1 MPTMPSSNHLAREL
15 ALQAAT
21 KVPMNPTSLI
31 EYQSRGRIAVIGG
44 FEAMEFA
51 PRLLGPLHP
60 QVVLLEGAEEPGV
73 PVVALAGRPI
83 RIEGY
88 LGAFN
93 IHLGEEGKSNYEC
106 MPVDLILDL
115 SPQPILTMPIKPPGY
130 FSCATDE
137 VSLSEALES
146 LSQMTGVFEKPKFF
160 DYDAEICAHGRSG
173 VEGCNRCVEACPAQ
187 AITTLAESIS
197 VNPNLCQGGG
207 VCASVCPTGAIR
219 YHYPQ
224 PETTLEQL
232 AALIKTY
239 REQGGMDPVICFMS
253 EADAPALDVLPDNVL
268 PVLLEE
274 LASVGFEVWLAALC
288 FGAASVY
295 LLDCGSVPDMVSVPL
310 KDQVQVA
317 QSILEGFG
325 YPGSV
330 LSYITDV
337 NDIARS
343 NSLMPSI
350 KPATYKT
357 GNNKRQM
364 AFFAIDHLYHQAVD
378 PARILAMPDASP
390 FGRIMVDQ
398 QACTLCMACTSVCPA
413 NAINAGGETPKLI
426 FHEMNCVQCGI
437 CAKACP
443 EQAIS
448 LEPRLLA
455 DSEQRLAA
463 ATLNEE
469 TPFLC
474 ISCGKPFATQS
485 VINIMM
491 AKLQGHWMYQSERSR
506 QRLRMCEDC
515 RVIDVMQDAE
525 AMESTVTGR
534 QIGPDVH

>member
-1 MPTMPSSNHLAREL
+1 
-15 ALQAAT
+15 
-21 KVPMNPTSLI
+21 
-31 EYQSRGRIAVIGG
+31 
-44 FEAMEFA
+44 
-51 PRLLGPLHP
+51 
-60 QVVLLEGAEEPGV
+60 
-73 PVVALAGRPI
+73 
-83 RIEGY
+83 
-88 LGAFN
+88 
-93 IHLGEEGKSNYEC
+93 
-106 MPVDLILDL
+106 
-115 SPQPILTMPIKPPGY
+115 
-130 FSCATDE
+130 
-137 VSLSEALES
+137 
-146 LSQMTGVFEKPKFF
+146 MTGVFEKPKFF

-295 LLDCGSVPDMVSVPL
+295 LLDCGSVPDMVSAPL